1 MTKSLA
7 AQLADEKRKRQEL
20 ETKLRI
26 LKDDFRVYKEM
37 RDKEA
42 EDLKNS
48 MYDRTLF
55 DLQLAL
61 DAFLIVVHK
70 LFGFGKNRCT
80 QLRKAYNDQIRT
92 MSQLID
98 NDLKDDEECI
108 HAKSIVDRQLAEIFG
123 DEAETWDVRYD
134 MVKMRGDK
142 N

>member
-7 AQLADEKRKRQEL
+7 AQLVEEKRKRQAAED
-20 ETKLRI
+20 KLRI
-26 LKDDFRVYKEM
+26 LKDDFRVYKEL
-37 RDKEA
+37 RDKEF

-61 DAFLIVVHK
+61 DATLICVHK

-80 QLRKAYNDQIRT
+80 QLGKAFSEQIRT

-98 NDLKDDEECI
+98 NDFKDDAECI

-134 MVKMRGDK
+134 TVRMRGQK
-142 N
+142 

>member
-7 AQLADEKRKRQEL
+7 AQLAEEKRKRQEL
-20 ETKLRI
+20 ENKLRI

-37 RDKEA
+37 RDKEV
-42 EDLKNS
+42 EELKNS
-48 MYDRTLF
+48 MYERTLF

-80 QLRKAYNDQIRT
+80 QLGKAYNEQIRT
-92 MSQLID
+92 MSEINY
-98 NDLKDDEECI
+98 NDSKDDEECI

-134 MVKMRGDK
+134 IERMRGQK
-142 N
+142 